1 MTRTDNP
8 LLHNVQQNRY
18 QEQKRRSGEKLLA
31 KIGDCRSLQR
41 LLGKYGK
48 VLSWYAALFHLNR
61 YFTWLR
67 VNKGVTLNPDELVV
81 DNLKCVYDSK
91 PVDVAT
97 KRRHTDWLDE
107 FVNQYLVGKEIA
119 DQSRATTAS
128 FVKLFYERND
138 SPLFGSFSVSLQ
150 SVRPS
155 PPALEAN
162 DVRAVLKAL
171 PLAQRIPLL
180 LMWQGGVEIN
190 RVLSLTWSDIAGID
204 NGEYPLKLQF
214 YGRKRHR
221 RQYFTFL
228 GRDSIDGLKAWR
240 EKWTELQRRKPEPTD
255 LVFMGKGGPMSV
267 GNLNGLMRRSAMA
280 QHRQGLVKNGY
291 PGSYHSHYLRHSFK
305 SEAEHA
311 GVKSA
316 FVEFFMGH
324 QRGIEQT
331 YDNRDELHPED
342 YEAAY
347 RRLEPHVS
355 LEFTKALLTEKFEE
369 ERKSWI
375 IEIASLRQEVAR
387 LAGSSPQ
394 AGPGASAT

>member
-8 LLHNVQQNRY
+8 LLGNVQNRY

-31 KIGDCRSLQR
+31 RIGDCRSVQR

-61 YFTWLR
+61 YFTWLKE
-67 VNKGVTLNPDELVV
+67 VKGITLSADELVM
-81 DNLKCVYDSK
+81 DNLRCVYESK

-107 FVNQYLVGKEIA
+107 FVNQYLVGKGIV

-128 FVKLFYERND
+128 FVKLFYLRND
-138 SPLFGSFSVSLQ
+138 SPLFGDFSVSLQ

-155 PPALEAN
+155 PPALEAD
-162 DVRAVLKAL
+162 DVRVVLKAL

-180 LMWQGGVEIN
+180 LMWQGGIEIN
-190 RVLSLTWSDIAGID
+190 RALTLTWGDVVEID
-204 NGEYPLKLQF
+204 RGVYPLKLQF

-240 EKWTELQRRKPEPTD
+240 EKWGELQRRQPRPTD
-255 LVFMGKGGPMSV
+255 LIFLGKGGGPMSV
-267 GNLNGLMRRSAMA
+267 GNLNEVMRRTAMA
-280 QHRQGLVKNGY
+280 QHRQGLVKNGN
-291 PGSYHSHYLRHSFK
+291 PKSYHSHYLRHSFK
-305 SEAEHA
+305 SEAEHS

-316 FVEFFMGH
+316 LVEFFLGH
-324 QRGIEQT
+324 NTGIEQV

-342 YEAAY
+342 FVEAY
-347 RRLEPHVS
+347 KKLEPHIS
-355 LEFTKALLTEKFEE
+355 LEFTKAVLTEKFEE

-375 IEIASLRQEVAR
+375 MEIASLRQEVSR

-394 AGPGASAT
+394 GGSSDRAT